1 MPCRARELE
10 AEASTRLL
18 LHARDALGSVETRA
32 DDAVLAI
39 KKELIDTIAELKLER
54 NARLLREETDRREM
68 QNMASEHNAAMLREA
83 MRVKEEE
90 VRTGENQIQLSNTL
104 SDMNAAK
111 VRYEEQH
118 RMYVE
123 ATASSEE
130 TRDALRTAQRKLLD
144 VRQELLDAK
153 AERNAAVEAAKD
165 NEELRRRVAELES
178 SQISLGRGEVG
189 GEREERSAG
198 GGRMG
203 VGFWGA
209 GSGSLVPLGGVK
221 GREG

>member
-1 MPCRARELE
+1 M
-10 AEASTRLL
+10 

-165 NEELRRRVAELES
+165 NEELRR
-178 SQISLGRGEVG
+178 
-189 GEREERSAG
+189 
-198 GGRMG
+198 
-203 VGFWGA
+203 
-209 GSGSLVPLGGVK
+209 
-221 GREG
+221 